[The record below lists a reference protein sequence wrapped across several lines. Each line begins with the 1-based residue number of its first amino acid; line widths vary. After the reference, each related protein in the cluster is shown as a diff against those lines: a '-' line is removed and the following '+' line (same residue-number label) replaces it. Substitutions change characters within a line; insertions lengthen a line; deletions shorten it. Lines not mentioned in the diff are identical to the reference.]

1 MKKILTGLSLTI
13 GVFGLTHSAQ
23 ALDAWVVTQTVKL
36 PGSSGTELTQGALAK
51 DSSMQALNAVNVGT
65 LNGTSQTV
73 DLSAAKLTLTQKE
86 SAEGSTQAANFIRAD
101 ETIGTF
107 TQTLTGSA
115 TSGDA
120 IELAQKATG
129 TANIQA
135 LNSVEATSATSGNI
149 DGLAQEV
156 TEFGADILLNQIVS
170 GIGKNAVQAVNRA
183 KSGGSITSLTQE
195 VATSADINLNQA
207 GNQELT
213 QAGNYAEAVT
223 IASLTQDLAGA
234 KLNLTQTEG
243 STNKQWG
250 NYAAGTVSASGTVS
264 QEATAVLTLKQ
275 DATTGGANNEQAVNA
290 VNTAG
295 SEGTI
300 TQTAATPG
308 GSNNTTGLTQ
318 TRQTNSRQFVNYLT
332 SDGTVASVVQ
342 EYKETV
348 DTVTMGQNDSTDSY
362 QEVNAVEMT
371 GGVDVLTSATQT
383 LTAKEMEMKQGTL
396 RSNTGSYQAGNLIVV
411 ENEINKATQE
421 VSSKE
426 IAMKQE
432 GGVNNFQAL
441 NLTEA
446 GTVTGTDGLLQ
457 TVTSSTATADS
468 WEQSGSGTGNTQAGN
483 YFATNGAVSKV
494 EQEYEATGKITT
506 LVQKSTT
513 SGVQG
518 LNVINAKQDAE
529 FTSAQQTASLA
540 NLTMRQGAAGEIAQS
555 SVQAG
560 NAVITV
566 AAAVGGA
573 VVQGLTVTGALDM
586 TQQYATNSYQAA
598 NYVGYMPQ

>member
-23 ALDAWVVTQTVKL
+23 ALDAWDVTQKVTL
-36 PGSSGTELTQGALAK
+36 PDNGTEIVQTTSA
-51 DSSMQALNAVNVGT
+51 SSSTQALNAINVGT

-86 SAEGSTQAANFIRAD
+86 SAAGSTQAANFIKAD

-107 TQTLTGSA
+107 LQTLIGSIA
-115 TSGDA
+115 SGDA
-120 IELAQKATG
+120 IQLDQEASG
-129 TANIQA
+129 ESNIQA
-135 LNSVEATSATSGNI
+135 LNSAEATSTTAGNI
-149 DGLAQEV
+149 NGLTQDATGFTGNIV
-156 TEFGADILLNQIVS
+156 LNQTVAT
-170 GIGKNAVQAVNRA
+170 IGKQAVQAVNRA
-183 KSGGSITSLTQE
+183 KSGGSIANLMQE
-195 VATSADINLNQA
+195 VATSADINLNQT

-213 QAGNYAEAVT
+213 QAGNYAEAGT
-223 IASLTQDLAGA
+223 SIAMLTQDLESA
-234 KLNLTQTEG
+234 KLNLFQTEG
-243 STNKQWG
+243 SSNKQWG

-342 EYKETV
+342 EYKETA

-362 QEVNAVEMT
+362 QAVNAVEMT

-383 LTAKEMEMKQGTL
+383 LTAKELDMKQGTL
-396 RSNTGSYQAGNLIVV
+396 RSNTNSVQAGNLIIV

-483 YFATNGAVSKV
+483 YFATNGTVSKV
-494 EQEYEATGKITT
+494 EQEYEATGKTTT

-513 SGVQG
+513 TGVQG
-518 LNVINAKQDAE
+518 LNVINAKQDAD

-540 NLTMRQGAAGEIAQS
+540 TLTMMQGELNGAVLK

-560 NAVITV
+560 NAVIAT
-566 AAAVGGA
+566 ADAVGGA
-573 VVQGLTVTGALDM
+573 VVQSLTVTAALNM
-586 TQQYATNSYQAA
+586 SQQYATNSYQAA